1 MSKAWLVRP
10 NPHNLYRMREFINDK
25 IIAIGWPEVGSL
37 EGKTKDDI
45 KRELTNHPLNYSPD
59 QLGAATSTVNK
70 FVNEMRENDIVVV
83 PDGNNIFFC
92 KIKGDYYYDQ
102 TKSSRTVGYPHQRK
116 VEWIK
121 GPVRR
126 DDIPEA
132 LRQSLRAPRAL
143 ADLSHHIND
152 ILEYIDESSSPGLAP
167 LETDGDYAVFDYPV
181 RLNKT
186 ATIRIPKNITQAEAS
201 RLGDF
206 VKTLFFE

>member
-10 NPHNLYRMREFINDK
+10 NPHNIYRMREFMDDC
-25 IIAIGWPEVGSL
+25 IIAIGWPELNSL
-37 EGKTKDDI
+37 QGKTKNDI
-45 KRELTNHPLNYSPD
+45 REELKTHPLNYSPD

-70 FVNEMRENDIVVV
+70 FVNEMREGDIVVV
-83 PDGNNIFFC
+83 PDGNNIHFC
-92 KIKGDYYYDQ
+92 KITSDYYYEP
-102 TKSSRTVGYPHQRK
+102 TKSSQTEGYPHQRN
-116 VEWIK
+116 VEWVK

-152 ILEYIDESSSPGLAP
+152 ILDYIGLPTTPQQSTVESN
-167 LETDGDYAVFDYPV
+167 EEYAVFEYPV

-186 ATIRIPKNITQAEAS
+186 ATIRIPKNISQTEAA